1 MRMCFALCLA
11 WLGMLC
17 GCGAAAGGDSNGYA
31 SRPPD
36 SPPASDEESPYYVA
50 PPDSSDPGTADPPAA
65 GGASSDPQ
73 PGGTGGN
80 PPEPPGGEPGTQQDA
95 GVADAAPAPSAC
107 TYPAGPYGATQGLTV
122 SPSIFWFAFA
132 PGASS
137 AAPVSPGDFFDCD
150 GSRGINAVLIV
161 YGAGWCSACAEEAG
175 SLPPMI
181 AQWSTAGVRVLYL
194 IWQDPSGWPADT
206 AFAKQ
211 WRDYYHLDG
220 AWVAA
225 DPDFQLDSPA
235 ASALPYK
242 MLIDPRTMR
251 IVGTWSGEDGDDGIL
266 QLAYGNQ

>member
-1 MRMCFALCLA
+1 MRMRFALCLA
-11 WLGMLC
+11 WLWMLG
-17 GCGAAAGGDSNGYA
+17 GCGAAAGGDLNEYT
-31 SRPPD
+31 
-36 SPPASDEESPYYVA
+36 SPPADTPPATDEESPYYVA
-50 PPDSSDPGTADPPAA
+50 PPASSDPDTSGAPAA
-65 GGASSDPQ
+65 GGASGEPE

-80 PPEPPGGEPGTQQDA
+80 PPDFPDGDPGAQQDA
-95 GVADAAPAPSAC
+95 GAADAAPTPSAC
-107 TYPAGPYGATQGLTV
+107 TYPSGPYGATSGLEV
-122 SPSIFWFAFA
+122 PPSISWLAFA
-132 PGASS
+132 PGAPS
-137 AAPVSPGDFFDCD
+137 AAPVSPGDFLDCD
-150 GSRGINAVLIV
+150 GSRGVNAVLIV
-161 YGAGWCSACAEEAG
+161 YGAGWCSACAEEAE
-175 SLPPMI
+175 SMPPMI

-211 WRDYYHLDG
+211 WRDYYHLEG

-242 MLIDPRTMR
+242 MLIDPRTMK